1 MSPFEIAL
9 HSVNNVKLIDP
20 LIGYD
25 DYIAL
30 DLSDA
35 NLELSKINCANAVD
49 FENFIDNYFKKNK
62 AKIAFGGYNEKRS
75 LYKRSLMFNENEST
89 ERNIHIGLDIWAKA
103 ATPIFAAIDGTIHSF
118 KNNLGLGNYGP
129 TIILQHN
136 IQNHDF
142 YTLYGHLSLN
152 SIKNIE
158 VGRILK
164 KGEQLGTLG
173 DYEINGD
180 YAPHLHFQI
189 IKDIG
194 DHFGDYPGVC
204 SQKDLSYYLS
214 NCPDPNRLLKIKS
227 H

>member
-49 FENFIDNYFKKNK
+49 FENFIDNYLKKNK

>member
-49 FENFIDNYFKKNK
+49 FENFIDNYLKKNK

-75 LYKRSLMFNENEST
+75 LYKRSLMFNKNEST

-204 SQKDLSYYLS
+204 SQKDLSYYLN

>member
-25 DYIAL
+25 DYVAL

-35 NLELSKINCANAVD
+35 NLELSKINCANAFD
-49 FENFIDNYFKKNK
+49 FENFIDNYLNKHK
-62 AKIAFGGYNEKRS
+62 AKIAYGGYNEKRS
-75 LYKRSLMFNENEST
+75 LYKRSFIFNENEST

-103 ATPIFAAIDGTIHSF
+103 ATPIFAAIHGTVHSF

-136 IQNHDF
+136 FQNHNF
-142 YTLYGHLSLN
+142 YTLYGHLSLK
-152 SIKNIE
+152 SIENIE
-158 VGRILK
+158 VGRVLK
-164 KGEQLGTLG
+164 KGELLGTLG

-194 DHFGDYPGVC
+194 DYFGDYPGVC
-204 SQKDLSYYLS
+204 NQNDLSYYLS
-214 NCPDPNRLLKIKS
+214 NCPDPNVLLKIKS

>member
-30 DLSDA
+30 DLSNA

-49 FENFIDNYFKKNK
+49 FENFIDNYLKKNK

-194 DHFGDYPGVC
+194 NHFGDYPGVC